1 MLTVR
6 NANQF
11 DWSSLSLEECATGNA
26 LDASYTLRIYNIL
39 VHKLRENGSLHLF
52 GVLLSPLFPVFAEI
66 EHRGLEANPSE
77 LDAVGRTLINLL
89 DDIEDSMYSA
99 SRVDKRAN
107 FKSTSDLIDILYSD
121 EGFSFYPPIMT
132 EKGKPS
138 TNKQCLDILLD
149 QINTE
154 IEKRAKKKS

>member
-89 DDIEDSMYSA
+89 DDIEDGMYSA
-99 SRVDKRAN
+99 SMVDKRSN

-149 QINTE
+149 QIDTE

>member
-39 VHKLRENGSLHLF
+39 VHKLRENGSLLY
-52 GVLLSPLFPVFAEI
+52 
-66 EHRGLEANPSE
+66 
-77 LDAVGRTLINLL
+77 
-89 DDIEDSMYSA
+89 DIEDGMYSP
-99 SRVDKRAN
+99 SSIDKRAN

-149 QINTE
+149 QIDTE